1 MAGNGTPC
9 RYQICSSEDGR
20 DEASR
25 EQAGPEARRDIERY
39 LAPLAALGWRR
50 EKGRTSAPMVQTIRC
65 KRRRAGHSP
74 TRPIAAGTLHP
85 AGYSLRSS
93 STTSACS
100 CTRPPC
106 CPQPWAAS
114 APALWDQN
122 PVSPAPTSNPNTAAR
137 HPRQPLTPPGRAQ
150 PRQRALQPVA
160 LRPPIPI
167 DQGVSKR
174 IVAVACHQRTGAT
187 WAAPSASLRQLFCAR
202 E

>member
-1 MAGNGTPC
+1 MQPLGWPSFSRATT
-9 RYQICSSEDGR
+9 SSEL
-20 DEASR
+20 
-25 EQAGPEARRDIERY
+25 P
-39 LAPLAALGWRR
+39 RR
-50 EKGRTSAPMVQTIRC
+50 EKGRTSAPKVQTIRY

-93 STTSACS
+93 STSSAGS
-100 CTRPPC
+100 CTRPPVLSTAVSRVGAR
-106 CPQPWAAS
+106 PM
-114 APALWDQN
+114 DQN

-137 HPRQPLTPPGRAQ
+137 YPRQPLTPPGRAQ

-187 WAAPSASLRQLFCAR
+187 WAKRLFASLRHLFCAR